1 MGNECL
7 FIFHLPDHRVR
18 AKTMFSLTDFE
29 KYAKSR
35 LDSNA
40 WGYYS
45 SGANLEQTLSDN
57 EKAFQRYVSCK
68 KTL

>member
-1 MGNECL
+1 MP
-7 FIFHLPDHRVR
+7 LPPPLTL
-18 AKTMFSLTDFE
+18 ALTMFSFTDFE
-29 KYAKSR
+29 KYAKLR

-57 EKAFQRYVSCK
+57 EKAFQRYVSC
-68 KTL
+68 